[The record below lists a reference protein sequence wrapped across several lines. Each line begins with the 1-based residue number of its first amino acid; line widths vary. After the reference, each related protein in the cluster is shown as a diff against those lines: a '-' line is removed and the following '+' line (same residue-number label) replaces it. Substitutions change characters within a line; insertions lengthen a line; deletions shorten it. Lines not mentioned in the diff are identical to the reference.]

1 MKKSRNIKNL
11 RDFPKNEMNCCLDDD
26 LNHQNRMEIL

>member
-11 RDFPKNEMNCCLDDD
+11 RDFPKNDINCGLEKN
-26 LNHQNRMEIL
+26 LNYQNYTLVL

>member
-11 RDFPKNEMNCCLDDD
+11 RDFPKKDINCCHNND
-26 LNHQNRMEIL
+26 LNHQNYIEIL

>member
-11 RDFPKNEMNCCLDDD
+11 RDFSKNALRRGQKND
-26 LNHQNRMEIL
+26 LNHTFKIYPL

>member
-11 RDFPKNEMNCCLDDD
+11 RDFPKNEMNCCQNND
-26 LNHQNRMEIL
+26 LNHQNYTEIL